1 MERIRA
7 LNRYQKILL
16 LVMAVMILV
25 FGVLYGLAS
34 GRTGI
39 RFRDGFLVYSEE
51 QGNAVYSGTIQG
63 QEYRITVTGDKT
75 VTFLCDDR
83 VYGPYTLRKDASAV
97 PADHNWADLMT
108 GIEIREGNEILFRG
122 GALEM
127 DTTGN
132 NWMLVDEDGN
142 SNLVTVTFTM
152 SDGTVVDGDGNVIDP
167 MKPSATAVWELMN
180 EPEPEKRVQWIA
192 WFAGLFLC
200 AVNVVYMLFA
210 EDLFRFGLS
219 FRVRYPDDAEPSDWQ
234 ITQWHIGWT
243 AIAVMAMVLF
253 VLGLR

>member
-97 PADHNWADLMT
+97 PAD
-108 GIEIREGNEILFRG
+108 
-122 GALEM
+122 
-127 DTTGN
+127 
-132 NWMLVDEDGN
+132 DGVLCEFSIN
-142 SNLVTVTFTM
+142 KGSY
-152 SDGTVVDGDGNVIDP
+152 
-167 MKPSATAVWELMN
+167 ATAV
-180 EPEPEKRVQWIA
+180 
-192 WFAGLFLC
+192 
-200 AVNVVYMLFA
+200 
-210 EDLFRFGLS
+210 
-219 FRVRYPDDAEPSDWQ
+219 
-234 ITQWHIGWT
+234 
-243 AIAVMAMVLF
+243 
-253 VLGLR
+253 LREIMKKDVI